1 MFSNLYNHNKTHFV
15 FQERDDTGA
24 AGPAGAGQGALQEA
38 RQAQV
43 SIRRAPGNGQGQEE
57 QFIFYFFFNSSIERE
72 GKLAVKTKIN

>member
-24 AGPAGAGQGALQEA
+24 AGPAGAGQGALKEA

-57 QFIFYFFFNSSIERE
+57 QFIFFFFNSSRT
-72 GKLAVKTKIN
+72 GRKASSKNKN

>member
-1 MFSNLYNHNKTHFV
+1 MFSNLYNHDKTHFV

-57 QFIFYFFFNSSIERE
+57 QFIFFFFSIHLERE

>member
-38 RQAQV
+38 CQAQV

-57 QFIFYFFFNSSIERE
+57 QFIFFFSIHLERE